1 MAFYG
6 WKKYEDMPSILDKL
20 RTCLIL
26 HRRYLEQEGNL
37 RKLHDKIEELISKS
51 FSPNKIKALKKTYK
65 PILLEMMNK
74 YPDNLLLNIPMVEYM
89 AYIDQIDEKIYRNYQ
104 EFLKW
109 YEVYSYK

>member
-1 MAFYG
+1 
-6 WKKYEDMPSILDKL
+6 
-20 RTCLIL
+20 
-26 HRRYLEQEGNL
+26 
-37 RKLHDKIEELISKS
+37 
-51 FSPNKIKALKKTYK
+51 
-65 PILLEMMNK
+65 MMNK